1 MANLRMAAWRLLD
14 KYDVDVPEDFLREML
29 ELLVNLL
36 MEAEISE
43 LIGAERYERS
53 ESRTDHRNG
62 VRQRRWDTRVGTLD
76 LEVPR
81 LRETEYFPSFL
92 DRRRRSEQA
101 MLAVVQEAYV
111 NGVSARKVDR
121 LVQSL
126 GIEGMSKSQV
136 SAICTELD
144 EVVEAWR
151 NRPLEEPIVEEH
163 RIHSLKCPTCGTV
176 TKADVPAELRES
188 PFGPR
193 LHSLV
198 ALLGGMFR

>member
-111 NGVSARKVDR
+111 NGVSTRKVDR

-126 GIEGMSKSQV
+126 GIEGVSKSQV
-136 SAICTELD
+136 SAICTEFD

-151 NRPLEEPIVEEH
+151 DRGDVRRSGLEALPRALPAQCPGPCEEVRGRRGRGPHPLH
-163 RIHSLKCPTCGTV
+163 
-176 TKADVPAELRES
+176 LRS
-188 PFGPR
+188 DDAGR
-193 LHSLV
+193 SQ
-198 ALLGGMFR
+198 